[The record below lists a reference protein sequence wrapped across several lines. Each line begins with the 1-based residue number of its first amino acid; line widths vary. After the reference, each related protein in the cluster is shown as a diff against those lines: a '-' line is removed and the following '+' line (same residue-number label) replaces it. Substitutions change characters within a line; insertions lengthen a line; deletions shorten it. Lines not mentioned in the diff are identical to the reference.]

1 MKLRGAGLRP
11 ALGQR
16 GAILLVVL
24 VLIAVVALGTSSL
37 TLDTSAQQQRRNE
50 EELLFVGEQ
59 YRQAIDDYVRRS
71 PNGRRQ
77 FPTKLEDLVADNRFP
92 QPLRHLRKLFRDPV
106 NPNEDWVL
114 IKVGNAIVGLHSTS
128 KGVPFRKTGFS
139 LNQTEFASASSYAN
153 WHFVSSMR
161 VAINARDPVKPG
173 AGTTPGLTGSPS
185 PLPGR

>member
-59 YRQAIDDYVRRS
+59 YRQAIDDV
-71 PNGRRQ
+71 
-77 FPTKLEDLVADNRFP
+77 
-92 QPLRHLRKLFRDPV
+92 
-106 NPNEDWVL
+106 
-114 IKVGNAIVGLHSTS
+114 
-128 KGVPFRKTGFS
+128 
-139 LNQTEFASASSYAN
+139 
-153 WHFVSSMR
+153 
-161 VAINARDPVKPG
+161 G
-173 AGTTPGLTGSPS
+173 AGS
-185 PLPGR
+185 PGR